1 MSDDLLDLRLRTA
14 KALGWV
20 FDSEKYVIVNPH
32 GRSRV
37 ETYRRGDQ
45 RAVLYYYPDGE
56 VSVEV
61 TLPDYPADLGACVEV
76 LAAIEARGWE
86 WELSCS
92 IGDNGEKWYC
102 MGIEKARRGENSVL
116 VYPVSEAEA
125 DSRPAAICE
134 AFCEAV
140 EAKEG

>member
-1 MSDDLLDLRLRTA
+1 MPDDLLDLRLRTA
-14 KALGWV
+14 KALKWV
-20 FDSEKYVIVNPH
+20 VENDILRGESRHMLLRRNGE
-32 GRSRV
+32 GR
-37 ETYRRGDQ
+37 TLWIQ
-45 RAVLYYYPDGE
+45 PDGTVKE
-56 VSVEV
+56 TRA

-76 LAAIEARGWE
+76 FAAIEARLWE

-92 IGDNGEKWYC
+92 IGVNGEKRYY
-102 MGIEKARRGENSVL
+102 MGIEKAERGENSVL

>member
-1 MSDDLLDLRLRTA
+1 MPDLLDLRLRTA

-86 WELSCS
+86 WELSCR
-92 IGDNGEKWYC
+92 IGDNGEKRYC
-102 MGIEKARRGENSVL
+102 MDIESLERGERYTSVET
-116 VYPVSEAEA
+116 VSEAEA
-125 DSRPAAICE
+125 DSRPVAICE

-140 EAKEG
+140 EASKEP